1 MKTVYFIR
9 HGVAVHNV
17 RDPNTGQTPNPHDE
31 RYTDPPLIRRGMI
44 QASALGGK
52 LRLRQIIS
60 TDGDTS
66 MRDFTEMESDN
77 NCNTKQQIDLVVCSP
92 LTRCLQTAS
101 FVFPNFRPMYCHGD
115 IREAYGMHY
124 TDRRSPLSQIKA
136 KYPHVI
142 YHQQSLSTEE
152 DVDWQPHSRETRD
165 DVIRRIDNFLSWLIQ
180 QPQESIAVVSHGVW
194 IECALMKYC
203 PRVLEFGKKR
213 VHNCDVYY
221 ATLIYDEDR
230 QLALKNVEQ
239 IV

>member
-1 MKTVYFIR
+1 
-9 HGVAVHNV
+9 
-17 RDPNTGQTPNPHDE
+17 
-31 RYTDPPLIRRGMI
+31 
-44 QASALGGK
+44 
-52 LRLRQIIS
+52 
-60 TDGDTS
+60 
-66 MRDFTEMESDN
+66 
-77 NCNTKQQIDLVVCSP
+77 
-92 LTRCLQTAS
+92 
-101 FVFPNFRPMYCHGD
+101 MYCHGD

-136 KYPHVI
+136 NFPHVM

-152 DVDWQPHSRETRD
+152 DVDWQPHSRESRD

-203 PRVLEFGKKR
+203 PHVLEFGKKR

-221 ATLIYDEDR
+221 ANLIYDEDQQ